1 MLQIMNATR
10 SFMWQTHF
18 RSLYHSAHFF
28 MQSFFQVA
36 KISKMKCLREAA
48 LEEVEEGGQGHQAKR
63 DKTSP
68 NSMIREIIFR
78 GPERAIC

>member
-48 LEEVEEGGQGHQAKR
+48 LEEVEEGG
-63 DKTSP
+63 
-68 NSMIREIIFR
+68 
-78 GPERAIC
+78 